1 LSRKPS
7 RILVGVAG
15 SIAAVKATDVVRSLR
30 EAGHHVD
37 CVMTESAA
45 QFVSPL
51 ALATFSGNPVH
62 HQMFGPEAYKMP
74 HLDLSLKADAML
86 IVAASASLLARCAH
100 GLADDLVSLCYITT
114 TAPVVIAPAMH
125 DTMWAHTATQENVK
139 ILKARGVVFA
149 GPVKGKLADQTTA
162 EGRMAEPN
170 DLVAVLEKTLEGKR
184 K

>member
-30 EAGHHVD
+30 EAGHDVH
-37 CVMTESAA
+37 CVMTESAT

-51 ALATFSGNPVH
+51 ALATFSGHPVH
-62 HQMFGPEAYKMP
+62 FQMFGPEAYQMP
-74 HLDLSLKADAML
+74 HLTLSAQADVMV
-86 IVAASASLLARCAH
+86 IVAASAATLARCAH

-125 DTMWAHTATQENVK
+125 DTMWAHAATQENVK
-139 ILKARGVVFA
+139 TLKSRGVVFA
-149 GPVKGKLADQTTA
+149 GPIKGMLADQTTA
-162 EGRMAEPN
+162 DGRMIESA
-170 DLVAVLEKTLEGKR
+170 DLLAVIEKTLEGK
-184 K
+184 KK